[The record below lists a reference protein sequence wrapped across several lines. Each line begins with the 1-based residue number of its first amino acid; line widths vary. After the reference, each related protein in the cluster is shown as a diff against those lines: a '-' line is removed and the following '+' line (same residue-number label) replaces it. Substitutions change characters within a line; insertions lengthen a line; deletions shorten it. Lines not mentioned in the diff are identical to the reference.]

1 MTESEQIFFP
11 SLEEFGLW
19 LKNNHNKSRGIWMV
33 FYKKHTKKPGVAYS
47 DALDEALCY
56 GWIDSIIK
64 RIDDEK
70 YVRRFTPR
78 TNYSNWS
85 DINKL
90 KVLKLMKAGRMT
102 EHGLQKIESY
112 RKTGKIDWVI
122 NPPSNKT
129 KKPFKVP
136 AYVYDHLKKDELA
149 YKRFESLISSHK
161 RNYILWIE
169 DAKKEETKIR
179 RIDKMIK
186 NLKENKKLF

>member
-1 MTESEQIFFP
+1 MLTQQSV
-11 SLEEFGLW
+11 
-19 LKNNHNKSRGIWMV
+19 WMV
-33 FYKKHTKKPGVAYS
+33 FYKKHTKKPGIAYS
-47 DALDEALCY
+47 DAVDEALCY

-90 KVLKLMKAGRMT
+90 KVFKLMKAGCMT

-122 NPPSNKT
+122 TPQSNKS
-129 KKPFKVP
+129 KEPFKVP
-136 AYVYDHLKKDELA
+136 AVP
-149 YKRFESLISSHK
+149 SLEF
-161 RNYILWIE
+161 LV
-169 DAKKEETKIR
+169 T
-179 RIDKMIK
+179 
-186 NLKENKKLF
+186 